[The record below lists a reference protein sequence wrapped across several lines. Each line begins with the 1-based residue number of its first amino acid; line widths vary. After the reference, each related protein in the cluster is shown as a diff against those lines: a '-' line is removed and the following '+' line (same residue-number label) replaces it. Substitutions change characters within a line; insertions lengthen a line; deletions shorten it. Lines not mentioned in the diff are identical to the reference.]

1 MWNLFM
7 NKLASGIDLYTSP
20 SRYEIKMVFSGLQSD
35 IVRSLIRGHSML
47 FKKTYPSRQVNN
59 IYFDTEDFQFNND
72 HIQGAHQRIKIRQ
85 RWYHN
90 TWKLSN
96 SQLEIKSKSGNLGSK
111 IVIPISYEID
121 LTKYNWNEFR
131 KAVWLNPSH
140 NVQLQLLNTRPVLIN
155 KYQRDYFESADQ
167 LIRITLDTSLI
178 SLNQVFGACPNLDR
192 TLPMRNVC
200 VLEIKAD
207 SVHHLEI
214 ASALEEFPQYCTA
227 YSKYIH
233 GTETIPL

>member
-1 MWNLFM
+1 M
-7 NKLASGIDLYTSP
+7 NSVSSGIDLDNSP

-35 IVRSLIRGHSML
+35 LLRSLIWGHSLL

-59 IYFDTEDFQFNND
+59 IYFDTEDFQLKND
-72 HIQGAHQRIKIRQ
+72 HIQGAQRRIKIRQ
-85 RWYHN
+85 RWYHD

-111 IVIPISYEID
+111 KVLPISSEID
-121 LTKYNWNEFR
+121 LTNITWNEFR
-131 KAVWLNPSH
+131 KVVLRNPNH
-140 NVQLQLLNTRPVLIN
+140 NVQLQFINTRPVLIN
-155 KYQRDYFESADQ
+155 RYQREYFESADQ
-167 LIRITLDTSLI
+167 IIRITLDTGLI
-178 SLNQVFGACPNLDR
+178 SLNQVFGDCPNLDR
-192 TLPMRNVC
+192 TMPMRNVC

-207 SVHHLEI
+207 SSHHLEI

-233 GTETIPL
+233 GIETIPL